1 MTHVDWHPVKVNE
14 RGKIIRGDK
23 PPEMTTV
30 FVTFEYNEVDTQ
42 TYIDDTDGFGNG
54 CPNPYLKT
62 IIAWAYADMPEPYQP
77 ELENE

>member
-1 MTHVDWHPVKVNE
+1 MTHIEWHPVKVNE

-42 TYIDDTDGFGNG
+42 TYIDDADGFGNG
-54 CPNPYLKT
+54 CPNP
-62 IIAWAYADMPEPYQP
+62 I
-77 ELENE
+77 NRS

>member
-1 MTHVDWHPVKVNE
+1 MTHVNWHPVEVNE
-14 RGKIIRGDK
+14 YGKIIKGRRPFEMTSVFITYRGD
-23 PPEMTTV
+23 
-30 FVTFEYNEVDTQ
+30 EVDTQ

>member
-1 MTHVDWHPVKVNE
+1 MTHIEWHPVKVNE